1 MTNELQQFGDV
12 DDGPDQFMKI
22 RLIFGCEIH
31 GILNDRHQKKKQK
44 VILKLGRI
52 RK

>member
-1 MTNELQQFGDV
+1 MTNELDV

-31 GILNDRHQKKKQK
+31 GILNDHHKKKTK
-44 VILKLGRI
+44 SYP
-52 RK
+52 

>member
-1 MTNELQQFGDV
+1 MTNELDV

-22 RLIFGCEIH
+22 RLLFCCEIH
-31 GILNDRHQKKKQK
+31 GKLNDRHQKSQK